1 MMGENM
7 MAAFKNI
14 FRRSSNSS
22 TPTSVTREPKFM
34 EIDWKGHEPQSST
47 SIRVLSMN
55 DFSDVEG
62 VLDHL
67 RDRNNIIV
75 LKVKPRLMQEKLEL
89 KRALKRI
96 QRTCQA
102 IGGDIVGIKED
113 VILIS
118 PPSVGIVRV
127 GEIAES
133 SQVSAKPEE
142 TVSE

>member
-1 MMGENM
+1 MGENK
-7 MAAFKNI
+7 MAGFKNI
-14 FRRSSNSS
+14 FKRSSNSS
-22 TPTSVTREPKFM
+22 TPTSVMKEPKFV

-62 VLDHL
+62 VLDNL

-118 PPSVGIVRV
+118 PPSVGIVRIGAV
-127 GEIAES
+127 SES
-133 SQVSAKPEE
+133 SHELVAD
-142 TVSE
+142 SEKSE